1 MLQDIAIFLV
11 TGLCSLGIALL
22 VYRAVNPVL
31 ISLIDHVVRSPAA
44 TSFYS
49 RFALVAFVVI
59 GLAGISSAN
68 FDLDPG
74 AAAIEYAWEFFDLLD
89 DLLGYMLTV
98 LGLLLVL
105 ATVLI
110 ASLGYRRDE

>member
-31 ISLIDHVVRSPAA
+31 V
-44 TSFYS
+44 S